1 MQPIIYQ
8 HIASKPQTTARS
20 FKITVRCSTDTV
32 ASYTR
37 LPTASHFCWPI
48 THSPTPHHYPHT
60 SGPATTSL
68 RGHFESWTVLQLHVS
83 PVFCSAIFWSI
94 KCHCIHRVRS
104 CILWRRRRM
113 CHRCLPHKVMK
124 FISCGM
130 SKIGSE
136 VYTPMWASNTQDF
149 HEIVVSP
156 TMGTDHVM
164 DRMCLA
170 LETLAASLFGTHTGC
185 DIASMEFWSWSNTF
199 ENKEDEPV
207 VS

>member
-8 HIASKPQTTARS
+8 HIASKPQTTALS

-68 RGHFESWTVLQLHVS
+68 RGHFESWTVLQLHV
-83 PVFCSAIFWSI
+83 
-94 KCHCIHRVRS
+94 
-104 CILWRRRRM
+104 ILIDKVSLYPPGKIV
-113 CHRCLPHKVMK
+113 HLVKTSENLQSLPHKFMK

-149 HEIVVSP
+149 HDIVVSP